1 MKKKFFYLPAY
12 DQPATGGITLSEVDA
27 AIPEFWANVALGAL
41 KANTVMANLVNRDYS
56 DAVATK
62 GDVVNIVKR
71 GALRVNDKVTGHQIT
86 LQTPSNS
93 KIPVTLNKHKEISWL
108 IEDTASAEAIQ
119 SAVDYVTDAA
129 IALGEQIDADLLAM
143 YSALTLQAGGA
154 NTPLGVDSI
163 LEAREKLN
171 VAKAPVAGRY
181 FVISPQD
188 ETALLKLEQF
198 TSAEW
203 TDENQ
208 VALRE
213 ATIGKKYGFIFV
225 MDQQVKTTI
234 TPGTNAE
241 YTAASGDALYSVVTN
256 PAGQNPYEKG
266 WYTKDGSTYSAVEAT
281 ETTPD
286 ASKTYYEK
294 VSPKAAGWYER
305 SGEVGSYVYT
315 LSTDETQGDAK
326 TYYILTTPDT
336 DAKTQRHNIAFHKDA
351 LTLVTRPLPAP
362 PAGSGAVSSSLQVD
376 GISVRV
382 TRSYSQKDGG
392 MLWTLDV
399 LYGIAGLRSDT
410 HGVHVLAGDA
420 DA

>member
-12 DQPATGGITLSEVDA
+12 DQPATGGITLVEVDA

-71 GALRVNDKVTGHQIT
+71 GSLQVNDKVTGHQIT

-129 IALGEQIDADLLAM
+129 IALGEQIDADLLAR
-143 YSALTLQAGGA
+143 YSGLTLQAGGA
-154 NTPLGVDSI
+154 NTPLGINSI

-225 MDQQVKTTI
+225 MDQQVKTTV
-234 TPGTNAE
+234 TPGTNPE
-241 YTAASGDALYSVVTN
+241 YTAASGDALYAVVTN
-256 PAGQNPYEKG
+256 PAGQNPYAKG
-266 WYTKDGSTYSAVEAT
+266 WYTKSGSTYSAVEST

-315 LSTDETQGDAK
+315 LTTDETQGAK
-326 TYYILTTPDT
+326 TYYILTTPGT

-392 MLWTLDV
+392 MLWTLDI

-420 DA
+420 NA